1 MLKGLGSRPISNE
14 TFISKIYLMLPS
26 AIRDRLLVDEA
37 QLGQRLNQD
46 LRQGD
51 RADFRLH
58 LALLTDAVEEQP
70 WFGGAPAAP
79 QQEQAWRTHFGLMPQ
94 AALQGDLQESDAGA
108 LNERLQQGGCMADVR
123 LWLALRS
130 PALVN
135 RTPALDPAVYDNLS
149 ALGRER
155 WQGKLA
161 SQPRDEDPLLMLPL
175 LDDLTRGVDA
185 RLRWL
190 A

>member
-1 MLKGLGSRPISNE
+1 
-14 TFISKIYLMLPS
+14 
-26 AIRDRLLVDEA
+26 
-37 QLGQRLNQD
+37 
-46 LRQGD
+46 
-51 RADFRLH
+51 
-58 LALLTDAVEEQP
+58 
-70 WFGGAPAAP
+70 
-79 QQEQAWRTHFGLMPQ
+79 MPQ

-130 PALVN
+130 PPLVN

>member
-79 QQEQAWRTHFGLMPQ
+79 QQEQTWRTHFGLMPQ

-130 PALVN
+130 PPLVN

>member
-1 MLKGLGSRPISNE
+1 
-14 TFISKIYLMLPS
+14 MLPS
-26 AIRDRLLVDEA
+26 VICDRLLVDEA

-79 QQEQAWRTHFGLMPQ
+79 QQEQTWRTHFGLMPQ

-130 PALVN
+130 PPLVN

>member
-1 MLKGLGSRPISNE
+1 
-14 TFISKIYLMLPS
+14 
-26 AIRDRLLVDEA
+26 
-37 QLGQRLNQD
+37 
-46 LRQGD
+46 
-51 RADFRLH
+51 
-58 LALLTDAVEEQP
+58 
-70 WFGGAPAAP
+70 
-79 QQEQAWRTHFGLMPQ
+79 
-94 AALQGDLQESDAGA
+94 
-108 LNERLQQGGCMADVR
+108 MADVR

-130 PALVN
+130 PPLVN
-135 RTPALDPAVYDNLS
+135 QTPALDPAVYDNLS